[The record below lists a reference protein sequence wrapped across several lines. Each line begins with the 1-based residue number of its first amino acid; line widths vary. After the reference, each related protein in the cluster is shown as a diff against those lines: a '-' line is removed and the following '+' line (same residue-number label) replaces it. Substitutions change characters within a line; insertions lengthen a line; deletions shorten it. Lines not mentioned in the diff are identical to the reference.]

1 MRTFKSI
8 AFAIA
13 TALLAAP
20 ALAVEVGDLAPDF
33 TLAASDGKTYHLADF
48 KGRQTV
54 VLAWYPKAYTSGCT
68 IECKSLAE
76 HGDLIKRYD
85 VTYFMASVD
94 ALDKNVAF
102 AKDERADFPLL
113 SDSDKSVA
121 KAYGV
126 LHMLGFAQRQT
137 FYIGADGKILAIDR
151 TVKPETA
158 AQDIAAQLATL
169 KIPLRPGVAPAQ

>member
-1 MRTFKSI
+1 MRSFKSA
-8 AFAIA
+8 AFAIVA
-13 TALLAAP
+13 TLLAAP
-20 ALAVEVGDLAPDF
+20 VLAVEVGDLAPDF

-48 KGRQTV
+48 KGHQAV

-76 HGDLIKRYD
+76 HGDMIKRYD

-94 ALDKNVAF
+94 ELDKNVAF
-102 AKDERADFPLL
+102 AKDEHADFPLL
-113 SDSDKSVA
+113 SDADKSVA

-137 FYIGADGKILAIDR
+137 FYIGTDGKILAIDR

-169 KIPLRPGVAPAQ
+169 KIPQRPGVASAQ